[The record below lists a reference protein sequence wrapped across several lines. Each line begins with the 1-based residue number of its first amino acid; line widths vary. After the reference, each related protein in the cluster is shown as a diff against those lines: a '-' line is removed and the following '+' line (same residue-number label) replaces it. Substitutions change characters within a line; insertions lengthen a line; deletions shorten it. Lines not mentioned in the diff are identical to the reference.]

1 VNTLSTLHG
10 ADRTASPTT
19 VPGHRAYRLPAASA
33 PRSVPRRVPEGTI
46 PLISVEGHA
55 YDCGREYGEIVRAR
69 YPGYDR
75 YLRHAA
81 GWANLPAE
89 TRRLFERRA
98 PYIPE
103 LFRGLADS
111 GSGSGN
117 APDSPASAS
126 ASAPASRVPRDGCT
140 AFALS
145 GDVTLDGHPISG
157 QTKDVSISAAALF
170 IVLRLR
176 ITGGPT
182 VLVLAYP
189 GEVLGLGLWSTG
201 MTLFRNSLMSTG
213 GASEGLPMEQW
224 GLLALA
230 GSSVHE
236 AIEIAERHGI
246 SGAGCHLISDKAG
259 AACSVEYNAGG
270 VGLVWAEDGIA
281 THANHPEAAVTR
293 PHEDLEWA
301 ASERENSRYRMHGL
315 HALFAAERGRLTAQR
330 AMQTLGDHTY
340 YPQGICRHWI
350 EGEPDSETVS
360 AAVCEPGKGLLHVVR
375 GQPCSNWATTYAI

>member
-1 VNTLSTLHG
+1 MV
-10 ADRTASPTT
+10 T
-19 VPGHRAYRLPAASA
+19 VPVPSSPIRRHYRLPAPTA
-33 PRSVPRRVPEGTI
+33 PRRVPRRVPEGTI
-46 PLISVEGHA
+46 PLISVEGPA

-81 GWANLPAE
+81 GWAHLPTE
-89 TRRLFERRA
+89 TRRLFDRHA
-98 PYIPE
+98 PYIPD
-103 LFRGLADS
+103 LFRGLARSAS
-111 GSGSGN
+111 G
-117 APDSPASAS
+117 S
-126 ASAPASRVPRDGCT
+126 ASAPDSGASAAAAASPETPDGCT
-140 AFALS
+140 AFDLS

-157 QTKDVSISAAALF
+157 QTKDVSTGAAALF
-170 IVLRLR
+170 IVLRMR
-176 ITGGPT
+176 STGGPT
-182 VLVLAYP
+182 ILVLAYP
-189 GEVLGLGLWSTG
+189 GEVLGLGMWSTG

-213 GASEGLPMEQW
+213 GATEGLPMEQW

-246 SGAGCHLISDKAG
+246 SGAGCHLISDRSG
-259 AACSVEYNAGG
+259 SACSVEYNAGG
-270 VGLVWAEDGIA
+270 VGLVWAKDGIA

-293 PHEDLEWA
+293 PYEVLKWA

-350 EGEPDSETVS
+350 EGEPDAETVS
-360 AAVCEPGKGLLHVVR
+360 AAVCEPDRGRLHVVR
-375 GQPCSNWATTYAI
+375 GQPCSGWPTTYTF

>member
-1 VNTLSTLHG
+1 M
-10 ADRTASPTT
+10 TAVAPPRSYQLPS
-19 VPGHRAYRLPAASA
+19 PAA
-33 PRSVPRRVPEGTI
+33 PRRVPRRVPEGTI
-46 PLISVEGHA
+46 PLISIEGTA
-55 YDCGREYGEIVRAR
+55 YDCGREYGEITRSR
-69 YPGYDR
+69 YPGYER
-75 YLRHAA
+75 YLRQAA
-81 GWANLPAE
+81 GWAQLPDAS
-89 TRRLFERRA
+89 RRLFEQRA
-98 PYIPE
+98 PYVPE
-103 LFRGLADS
+103 IFRGLADS
-111 GSGSGN
+111 ARDATDNGSTLTWG
-117 APDSPASAS
+117 PAAEH
-126 ASAPASRVPRDGCT
+126 ATQARQLREGCT

-157 QTKDVSISAAALF
+157 QTKDVSTSAAALF

-176 ITGGPT
+176 ISGGPT
-182 VLVLAYP
+182 LLVLAYP
-189 GEVLGLGLWSTG
+189 GEVLGLGMWSTG
-201 MTLFRNSLMSTG
+201 MTLFRNSLVSTG
-213 GASEGLPMEQW
+213 GAAEGLPMEQW

-246 SGAGCHLISDKAG
+246 SGAGCHLISDTSG

-315 HALFAAERGRLTAQR
+315 HALLAAERGRLTAQR

-350 EGEPDSETVS
+350 EGEPDAETVS
-360 AAVCEPGKGLLHVVR
+360 AAVCEPEKGLLHVVR
-375 GQPCSNWATTYAI
+375 GQPCSNWATTYAL